1 MKRFDEKTQL
11 RLAWLLLGLLML
23 LYTVDISYQAV
34 LRYDTFKATAFDLGN
49 MDQVFWNTLHG
60 RFFQFTNQSID
71 WYGPPTR
78 LAIHFEPIIIPL
90 SLLYLIRSD
99 PRTLL
104 IFQTLVL
111 VTGALPVFLLT
122 RKYIPRWPLLA
133 AMMAGAYLSMPALM
147 GLNMFDFHPVSLAT
161 PLLLFAFLAL
171 ANRRYGWCV
180 VACIVASACKED
192 IPFAVAMF
200 GLLAIWRY
208 KAPRLGSA
216 LFVMGLVWGLL
227 AFLVIIP
234 HFYPGAQHNN
244 FWYRYEVLGSTPALA
259 IVNLLVHPW
268 LIFTTF
274 ITIDR
279 VYYLA
284 GLFRNSGFL
293 ALLAPEWLVPALP
306 SLAVNLL
313 SIDPLLYSGVYHY
326 NAAVIPCVMLA
337 AIHGTQRAI
346 VIWQRWRG
354 EVADLIPVVEQQSP
368 IAENRWQG
376 TIHILRPQAILRS
389 NPSSVLAL
397 AHSSMQTMLTS
408 PRFAHVT
415 TSLRMRWSS
424 IERFSERQWQLFSA
438 RIEPLAKAVPLT
450 RLQYFVYSWMIVLSI
465 LNYILMIPQ
474 LNAFWADH
482 LPGSR
487 EQQMQQLLDMIPP
500 TASVSASAN
509 LNPHL
514 SERLY
519 VTVFPALTIA
529 NPTTHDLMTVQYVI
543 VDLYALFPEDRVSTT
558 KVLNQLIQSGQFSI
572 VARANGVELLKRHG
586 P

>member
-1 MKRFDEKTQL
+1 MKRFDQKTQL
-11 RLAWLLLGLLML
+11 AFAWTLLGLFVL
-23 LYTVDISYQAV
+23 LYTLDMSYQSI
-34 LRYDTFKATAFDLGN
+34 LRYETFKATAFDLGN
-49 MDQVFWNTLHG
+49 LDQVIWNTLHG

-90 SLLYLIRSD
+90 SLLYLIRAD

-122 RKYIPRWPLLA
+122 RTYIPRWPLLA
-133 AMMAGAYLSMPALM
+133 AMLAGVYLTMPSLL
-147 GLNMFDFHPVSLAT
+147 GLNLFDFHPVSLAT
-161 PLLLFAFLAL
+161 PLLLYAFLAL

-180 VACIVASACKED
+180 VACVVASACKED

-216 LFVMGLVWGLL
+216 LFVMGIVWGLL

-244 FWYRYEVLGSTPALA
+244 FWYRYEVLGSTPAVA
-259 IVNLLVHPW
+259 IVNLLLHPW

-284 GLFRNSGFL
+284 SLLRNNGFL
-293 ALLAPEWLVPALP
+293 ALLAPEWLLPAVP

-313 SIDPLLYSGVYHY
+313 SVDPLLYSGVYHY
-326 NAAVIPCVMLA
+326 NAAIIPCIMMA
-337 AIHGTQRAI
+337 AIHGTQRAL

-354 EVADLIPVVEQQSP
+354 EIAELVPVVQDEPNTGHGS
-368 IAENRWQG
+368 
-376 TIHILRPQAILRS
+376 IHILRPQ
-389 NPSSVLAL
+389 PVGSSGTSGVLTL
-397 AHSSMQTMLTS
+397 A
-408 PRFAHVT
+408 R
-415 TSLRMRWSS
+415 TSLQNVVASPGVTNLAARLRIYW
-424 IERFSERQWQLFSA
+424 ERLARFSMHQWQQFST
-438 RIEPLAKAVPLT
+438 RMVPLAKTVPLS
-450 RLQYFVYSWMIVLSI
+450 RLQWFLYSWMIVLSL
-465 LNYILMIPQ
+465 LNYIVMLPQ

-482 LPGSR
+482 VPGSR
-487 EQQMQQLLDMIPP
+487 EQQIQLLLDMIPP
-500 TASVSASAN
+500 TASVSTSAN
-509 LNPHL
+509 INPHL
-514 SERLY
+514 SERRFI
-519 VTVFPALTIA
+519 TVFPSLTIA
-529 NPTTHDLMTVQYVI
+529 NPDTHELMTVQYVV
-543 VDLYALFPEDRVSTT
+543 VDLYSLFPEDRVTTT

-572 VARANGVELLKRHG
+572 VARADGVELLKRHG